1 MVITSTEFQNNFTKY
16 INMLVDED
24 IFLTL
29 DGKTIAKIIYPK
41 HSEVDKISGLLEGK
55 LLDGYDSKDLRMEHL
70 KKNDYSLN
78 DWY

>member
-16 INMLVDED
+16 INMLINED

-55 LLDGYDSKDLRMEHL
+55 LLDGYNSKDLRMEHL
-70 KKNDYSLN
+70 KKNDYSF
-78 DWY
+78 DD

>member
-41 HSEVDKISGLLEGK
+41 HSEVV
-55 LLDGYDSKDLRMEHL
+55 
-70 KKNDYSLN
+70 KNRTAAY
-78 DWY
+78 